1 MIPLKRLILI
11 AMAVTI
17 IFVQEQLLMFL
28 PNVQL
33 TTLLIILFVTVFKFK
48 ESVIMI
54 VVYVLLDNLFLG
66 GLNPFTMGAMLA
78 AWMLIPIAW
87 HTVLGKT
94 RNVQALAIF
103 GFVFGFVY
111 GFVFIPFTMIQTEV
125 FELWPYMLADLPFQ
139 GIMATT
145 NFLTVLWLYEPL
157 YKVFE
162 EEMPGLVGK
171 RTPVHKNI

>member
-11 AMAVTI
+11 SMAVTI
-17 IFVQEQLLMFL
+17 IFVQEQLLMFI

-33 TTLLIILFVTVFKFK
+33 TTVLIILFVSVFTFK
-48 ESVIMI
+48 ESFIMI
-54 VVYVLLDNLFLG
+54 LVYVLLDNLFLG
-66 GLNPFTMGAMLA
+66 GLNPFTIGAMLT

-94 RNVQALAIF
+94 RNIQVLAFFGFIF
-103 GFVFGFVY
+103 GFIY

-157 YKVFE
+157 YNVFE
-162 EEMPGLVGK
+162 KEMPSLGK
-171 RTPVHKNI
+171 KQTPAHKNL